1 MHGRL
6 TLLDIERLQ
15 EIAGFNQDYLHLSGA
30 PPEARRDID
39 IREHNRRGV
48 C

>member
-1 MHGRL
+1 
-6 TLLDIERLQ
+6 LLDIERLQ

-30 PPEARRDID
+30 PPEARRYIEM
-39 IREHNRRGV
+39 REHNRRRV